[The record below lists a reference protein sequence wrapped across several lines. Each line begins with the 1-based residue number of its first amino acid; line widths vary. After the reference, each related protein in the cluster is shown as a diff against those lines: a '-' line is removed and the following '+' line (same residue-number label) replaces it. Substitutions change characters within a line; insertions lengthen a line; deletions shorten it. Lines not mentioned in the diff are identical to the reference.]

1 MNTYDFFLFAGQ
13 SNMAGRGI
21 SCPQFPEAA
30 PALISGAGVEFRAIS
45 DPSALFSVC
54 EPFGSAE
61 NTPDG
66 IHEPG
71 MKTGS
76 LVTSF
81 VNAYYS
87 LTGVPVLGVSA
98 SKGGS
103 VIAQWQPGGAYLND
117 TIRRMHAAFDFC
129 AAHGIVLRHRFL
141 LWCQGESDGDH
152 HTAPDVYAEQFCRM
166 YETLRREN
174 IEHCFLIGIGEYNGP
189 AADISYDAIRNAQ
202 YALADQRSD
211 LTVVSRSFETMKVRG
226 LMKDAFHYYQAGYN
240 ETGRT
245 AGEACAVFVEKSY
258 PLR

>member
-21 SCPQFPEAA
+21 SCPQFPEVA

-87 LTGVPVLGVSA
+87 MTGVPVLSVSA

-141 LWCQGESDGDH
+141 L
-152 HTAPDVYAEQFCRM
+152 
-166 YETLRREN
+166 
-174 IEHCFLIGIGEYNGP
+174 
-189 AADISYDAIRNAQ
+189 
-202 YALADQRSD
+202 
-211 LTVVSRSFETMKVRG
+211 
-226 LMKDAFHYYQAGYN
+226 
-240 ETGRT
+240 
-245 AGEACAVFVEKSY
+245 
-258 PLR
+258 

>member
-1 MNTYDFFLFAGQ
+1 MQRIPLQPFLHQPSVLLLNRAQLPGISESAADGRSQKAARANRFSDNGNCAENRLFQLQLLFLFIPPHERNVTKYVPKPADTITNTYDFFLFASQ

-81 VNAYYS
+81 VNAYI
-87 LTGVPVLGVSA
+87 L
-98 SKGGS
+98 
-103 VIAQWQPGGAYLND
+103 
-117 TIRRMHAAFDFC
+117 
-129 AAHGIVLRHRFL
+129 
-141 LWCQGESDGDH
+141 
-152 HTAPDVYAEQFCRM
+152 
-166 YETLRREN
+166 
-174 IEHCFLIGIGEYNGP
+174 
-189 AADISYDAIRNAQ
+189 
-202 YALADQRSD
+202 
-211 LTVVSRSFETMKVRG
+211 
-226 LMKDAFHYYQAGYN
+226 
-240 ETGRT
+240 
-245 AGEACAVFVEKSY
+245 
-258 PLR
+258 

>member
-54 EPFGSAE
+54 EPFGSAK

-87 LTGVPVLGVSA
+87 LTGVPVLSVSA

-202 YALADQRSD
+202 YALADHRSD
-211 LTVVSRSFETMKVRG
+211 LTVVSRSFVFCRG
-226 LMKDAFHYYQAGYN
+226 QALDAFGLISHFYFGS
-240 ETGRT
+240 R
-245 AGEACAVFVEKSY
+245 
-258 PLR
+258 

>member
-1 MNTYDFFLFAGQ
+1 
-13 SNMAGRGI
+13 
-21 SCPQFPEAA
+21 
-30 PALISGAGVEFRAIS
+30 
-45 DPSALFSVC
+45 
-54 EPFGSAE
+54 
-61 NTPDG
+61 
-66 IHEPG
+66 
-71 MKTGS
+71 
-76 LVTSF
+76 
-81 VNAYYS
+81 
-87 LTGVPVLGVSA
+87 
-98 SKGGS
+98 
-103 VIAQWQPGGAYLND
+103 
-117 TIRRMHAAFDFC
+117 MHAAFDFC

-152 HTAPDVYAEQFCRM
+152 HTSPDVYAEQFCRM

-202 YALADQRSD
+202 YALADHRSD